1 MEPLIIAATD
11 DTPEITLDKS
21 RSVFDINGRS
31 LPEDIIQF
39 YAPVFSWLEQYVA
52 DPNETTLL
60 KVRIDYFNSASQRA
74 LNEIFTILSR
84 ILVKGKSVDVE
95 WHFNEDDDEMK
106 EAGEEFAEITKLPF
120 RYISYV
126 P

>member
-1 MEPLIIAATD
+1 MEPLVLTATD
-11 DTPEITLDKS
+11 DTPEIILNKS
-21 RSVFDINGRS
+21 DSVFEINGRS

-39 YAPVFSWLEQYVA
+39 YSPVFAWLEKYVA
-52 DPNETTLL
+52 DPNEETIL
-60 KVRIDYFNSASQRA
+60 KVKVDYFNSASQRA

-84 ILVKGKSVDVE
+84 IPVKGKMVNVE

-106 EAGEEFAEITKLPF
+106 EAGQEFEEITNLPF